1 MPALGTSPSPP
12 SSPSFASS
20 PSSPSFPSPRC
31 PVSPSARLP
40 TRSCGLPASGVR
52 RLTRSVLANVALALS
67 LLAGGALGFG
77 LSEASAQAPAWP
89 TKPVRMVVAF
99 PPGGLADVMIRALAP
114 NLTQTLGQ
122 PILVDN
128 RAGAAGNVAGAEVV
142 TNGGDGHSFLITVS
156 TTESVN
162 PSMFSRMP
170 FDPGKDLQ
178 PVALL
183 ANSQLFLITKP
194 GLPPDSLAAF
204 VAYAKAHPD
213 TLNYGSAG
221 TGTTPHLAG
230 ELLKQSAGLTA
241 AHVPYRG
248 AAPAIQD
255 VLAGQIDFAF
265 APGTVFPYARS
276 GKLKVLAVASRQRTA
291 SAPEIPTFTELG
303 IPDVYADTLFGVY
316 APAGMNRGA
325 VQRMNEAI
333 NAALSQPAIQAR
345 FIELGA
351 EAIPMSAT
359 QYRELV
365 QAETRLFTEIVRARG
380 ITAE

>member
-1 MPALGTSPSPP
+1 MSRFITSGLPRLAKALRPVPSACAHPVDSRRQP
-12 SSPSFASS
+12 FASLAT
-20 PSSPSFPSPRC
+20 PAPPAPLAA
-31 PVSPSARLP
+31 PARRAAL
-40 TRSCGLPASGVR
+40 S
-52 RLTRSVLANVALALS
+52 ALAALS
-67 LLAGGALGFG
+67 SLAVAVGIGLAASSGTAL
-77 LSEASAQAPAWP
+77 AQTPAWP

-99 PPGGLADVMIRALAP
+99 PPGGLADVMIRAIAP
-114 NLTQTLGQ
+114 QLTQSLGQ
-122 PILVDN
+122 TVLVDN

-142 TNGGDGHSFLITVS
+142 TNGGDGHSFLVTVS

-170 FDPGKDLQ
+170 FDPQKDLQ

-194 GLPPDSLAAF
+194 GLPPDSLKAF

-230 ELLKQSAGLTA
+230 ELFKQSAGLTA

-255 VLAGQIDFAF
+255 VMASQIDFAF
-265 APGTVFPYARS
+265 APGTVFPYVKA

-291 SAPEIPTFTELG
+291 SAPDIPTFSELG

-316 APAGMNRGA
+316 APAAMNRE
-325 VQRMNEAI
+325 VVERMNAAI
-333 NAALSQPAIQAR
+333 NKALSDPAIKAR

-351 EAIPMSAT
+351 EAIPMSAAD
-359 QYRELV
+359 YKGLV
-365 QAETRLFTEIVRARG
+365 KAETKLFTEIVKARG